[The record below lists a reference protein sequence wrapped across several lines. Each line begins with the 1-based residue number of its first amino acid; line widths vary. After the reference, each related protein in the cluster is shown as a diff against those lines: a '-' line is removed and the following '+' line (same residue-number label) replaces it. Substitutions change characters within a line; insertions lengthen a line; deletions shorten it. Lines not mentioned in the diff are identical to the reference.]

1 MAGLFSSIT
10 SRLTSIGKKDEP
22 KSKDELPRPSTPS
35 IPGGFVFEQEE
46 HRAGLFVTEE
56 LDKATAR
63 CKAKVQNIV
72 RDCKRRNRKFRC
84 VSLSSSLANYLAL
97 KRLGA

>member
-1 MAGLFSSIT
+1 MFNNFKTIISKLPQKDGDPGAKGSKAGD
-10 SRLTSIGKKDEP
+10 KKVY
-22 KSKDELPRPSTPS
+22 SQL
-35 IPGGFVFEQEE
+35 E

-84 VSLSSSLANYLAL
+84 VSLSSSLANYLTL